1 MNFHVSSS
9 SDMLGMMSFV
19 RLLRTYYMWG
29 VLCSFLRTLGKWKCL
44 ECVFYRDWCSQ
55 LDFLQPS
62 LWCVNF
68 RIIVFQSSAS
78 PHPEPTPKSKP
89 MPVTP
94 LPFPLEMLAS
104 PSHPHLPPLPISI
117 YCPLPFHVCGC
128 SLSFSFSSLCVCL
141 AAVLSFSLHSP
152 LAQLEAQ
159 AQICASRPA
168 CHLFC
173 PGVPRRTGLIT
184 PRREGVPAST
194 KMKGPQV
201 AIFRVLVCCPWS
213 VAGSAGF
220 HSFAAVALQMP
231 SPLFNPT
238 SSDVVPCQ
246 SWFWCGWWFLLHL
259 QVSWSCD
266 VSVPEHLLLQK
277 ECCLGQENVPLED
290 ELALY
295 QRYALEC

>member
-1 MNFHVSSS
+1 MCSTEIGAVSWTFFNHRYGVSTSGSS
-9 SDMLGMMSFV
+9 FSSH
-19 RLLRTYYMWG
+19 RQAPTQSPLL
-29 VLCSFLRTLGKWKCL
+29 S
-44 ECVFYRDWCSQ
+44 
-55 LDFLQPS
+55 PS
-62 LWCVNF
+62 PC
-68 RIIVFQSSAS
+68 QS
-78 PHPEPTPKSKP
+78 H
-89 MPVTP
+89 
-94 LPFPLEMLAS
+94 LYHFPWRMLAS

-117 YCPLPFHVCGC
+117 YCPLALPCVRLFIV
-128 SLSFSFSSLCVCL
+128 LLFQLTLCVSCCC
-141 AAVLSFSLHSP
+141 AVFSLHSP

-201 AIFRVLVCCPWS
+201 AIFSLLVCCPWS

-220 HSFAAVALQMP
+220 HSFAAVALQMS